1 MSGRKAYGS
10 WDGRPTL
17 APMRGTGDHFTVGER
32 IAFYRRRRGVTQG
45 VLAQLVGRSEDWLSK
60 IERNQRE
67 LRRLDV
73 LTEVAKALRV
83 SVGDLL
89 GNPVLVEDERP
100 TDDNIPA
107 VRDALMS
114 HRRLSRTLFG
124 AAAARADLRSA
135 DIFARRGWDDYQ
147 AGRIGRVVA
156 ALPGLLLT
164 AQTLDD
170 QNEQQG
176 LMVAARSYHLA
187 ASTLSKVG
195 ESDLA
200 WIAAERAMAAAE
212 QSGSPLALASAA
224 RAGTHALLSNGRF
237 DDAMHLGQ
245 TATDWLRTSL
255 REDDP
260 AALSITGMLYLRT
273 ATAAAR
279 RQDRAAS
286 RDLLDQAAVYAGRLG
301 RDDNQWH
308 TMFGPT
314 NVALHKVAAALDLG
328 DVEWVLHHGPGVD
341 TSGVKTERRVAHQID
356 LARAYSWTA
365 RDDEALS
372 ALLSAEQS
380 SPQIVRHSAVVRETV
395 KALHRRGHSHGTNAT
410 LLGLAERCRALQ

>member
-1 MSGRKAYGS
+1 
-10 WDGRPTL
+10 
-17 APMRGTGDHFTVGER
+17 MRGAGDHFTVGER
-32 IAFYRRRRGVTQG
+32 IAFYRRRRGLTQG
-45 VLAQLVGRSEDWLSK
+45 VLAHLVGRSEDWLSK
-60 IERNQRE
+60 IERNERD

-89 GNPVLVEDERP
+89 GTPVLVEDERP

-124 AAAARADLRSA
+124 HSQSRPDATSA
-135 DIFARRGWDDYQ
+135 EVFARQGWDNYQ
-147 AGRIGRVVA
+147 AGRVGRVVA

-164 AQTLDD
+164 AQALDD
-170 QNEQQG
+170 QNESQG
-176 LMVAARSYHLA
+176 LMTAARSYHLA

-212 QSGSPLALASAA
+212 RSGSPLALASAA

-237 DDAMHLGQ
+237 DDAMHLGR
-245 TATDWLRTSL
+245 TATEWLQKNL
-255 REDDP
+255 RKDDP

-286 RDLLDQAAVYAGRLG
+286 RELLERADAFARRLG

-314 NVALHKVAAALDLG
+314 NVALHRVAAALDLG
-328 DVEWVLHHGPGVD
+328 DVEWVLKHGSVVN
-341 TSGVKTERRVAHQID
+341 TSGVNTERQVAHQID
-356 LARAYSWTA
+356 LARAYTWTA
-365 RDDEALS
+365 RDDQALA
-372 ALLSAEQS
+372 ALLSAEQA

-395 KALHRRGHSHGTNAT
+395 KALHRRGHSHGTNVA
-410 LLGLAERCRALQ
+410 LIGLAERCRALR